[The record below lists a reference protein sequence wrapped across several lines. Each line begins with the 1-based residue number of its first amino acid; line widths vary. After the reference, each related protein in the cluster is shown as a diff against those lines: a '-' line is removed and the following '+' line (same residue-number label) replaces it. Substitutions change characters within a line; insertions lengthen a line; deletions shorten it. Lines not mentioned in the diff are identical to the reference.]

1 MFDKMNTN
9 SIILILYKH
18 KLINRSLSLPFN
30 FLLQGQVVV
39 LVQSVEGQSSYD
51 VLAVGKVSGVATS
64 DLVPVLVAFVQPKA
78 AHLLSVGQV
87 VLWPKTLVAVYGEQ
101 AQKESVPAE
110 IISPVSSI
118 PTSSTEDRR
127 MNYGLQVLQL
137 GVFLMQLND
146 TEAEG
151 DGERSLRKWK
161 MLMLYFRSRTRGM
174 KYAFESIRFITFVKG
189 LYSERMAHRILHGQ
203 FVNAKGGK
211 GNNYANDLKME
222 HIVRNDKGILKGM
235 CGNKT
240 LKAVQRSTA
249 SSFLLNE
256 IVKQYDKVSNIAP
269 ESTSH
274 THACTCDD
282 VRGMINIISG
292 QKTFDFQPGR
302 NINSFPSISKS
313 PLDQLDVFALH
324 AWLTRHK
331 KRLAANPYSCDD
343 SGCEDDD
350 QESADEEEE
359 EEAIVVDDAND
370 L

>member
-1 MFDKMNTN
+1 MFDKLNTD
-9 SIILILYKH
+9 SIILIYKH

-101 AQKESVPAE
+101 AQKEPVPAE

-151 DGERSLRKWK
+151 DGERSLRNWK

-174 KYAFESIRFITFVKG
+174 KYAFESMRFITFVKG

-282 VRGMINIISG
+282 VREMINIISG

-359 EEAIVVDDAND
+359 EEAIIVDDAND